1 MKPQPKFEAGIG
13 DSRDLTVDMTLI
25 WPELASSSSEK
36 LLFQLSVVHL
46 LMLGLSVAQS
56 MGAAHT
62 AVIRVHK
69 NVCAGYTRR
78 TRPPTQCLH
87 RTKHARLMSAVWG
100 DTVSSKRAFAMKRFF
115 SKWMPEEYCFFFL
128 FVIISYKYHSVLP
141 YLLSLFAFPFLP
153 CYCVPSQIN
162 TSKIGDFQWFIYI
175 FVLDFWNWSV
185 IGTNLALPL
194 GGKL

>member
-1 MKPQPKFEAGIG
+1 
-13 DSRDLTVDMTLI
+13 MTLI

-100 DTVSSKRAFAMKRFF
+100 DTEFLESVCNEALFQQVNARRIL
-115 SKWMPEEYCFFFL
+115 FFFL

-141 YLLSLFAFPFLP
+141 YLFSYLHLAICIP
-153 CYCVPSQIN
+153 
-162 TSKIGDFQWFIYI
+162 I
-175 FVLDFWNWSV
+175 FTVLLCTITD
-185 IGTNLALPL
+185 
-194 GGKL
+194 

>member
-1 MKPQPKFEAGIG
+1 
-13 DSRDLTVDMTLI
+13 MTLI

-78 TRPPTQCLH
+78 TRSPTQCLH
-87 RTKHARLMSAVWG
+87 RTKHARLMSAVWD
-100 DTVSSKRAFAMKRFF
+100 DTEFLDSVCNEALFQQVNARRIL
-115 SKWMPEEYCFFFL
+115 FFL
-128 FVIISYKYHSVLP
+128 F
-141 YLLSLFAFPFLP
+141 YLLLFLTNIIQSYHI
-153 CYCVPSQIN
+153 YCRYLHSNFYRAIVYQKW
-162 TSKIGDFQWFIYI
+162 TSKIGESCYNNHSIFNGLYI
-175 FVLDFWNWSV
+175 SLSWISGIDQ
-185 IGTNLALPL
+185 
-194 GGKL
+194 

>member
-1 MKPQPKFEAGIG
+1 
-13 DSRDLTVDMTLI
+13 MTLI

-36 LLFQLSVVHL
+36 LLFQLSAVHL

-100 DTVSSKRAFAMKRFF
+100 DTEFLESVCNEALFQQVNARRIL
-115 SKWMPEEYCFFFL
+115 FFFF

-153 CYCVPSQIN
+153 CYCVPSRRLIPQ
-162 TSKIGDFQWFIYI
+162 K
-175 FVLDFWNWSV
+175 
-185 IGTNLALPL
+185 
-194 GGKL
+194 